1 MQTQTIAPMQKR
13 VDLIPANV
21 LVGKASTRK
30 KKLRVAAYCRV
41 STEQEEQQSSYAAQI
56 AYYTDKI
63 SQNKDW
69 ELAGIFADEGITGT
83 STKKRDEFLKLMAL
97 CEKGKID
104 MVLTKSVSRFS
115 RNTLDAITYIRK
127 LKAKGIPI
135 IFEKEGI
142 NTMQMASEMALC
154 FLSGFA
160 QAESESI
167 SRNVTWGKRQSFKNG
182 NVPFQYK
189 RLLGYE
195 KGEDGQPKVVPEEA
209 EMVKRIFRSYY
220 AGASIS
226 KIKKSLEA
234 DGIPSPTGKEK
245 WSPGVLQYMLRNER
259 YIGDALLQK
268 SYTTDTMP
276 FRTVRNKGEKD
287 RYYITGSH
295 EAMISR
301 TVFEQAQ
308 QLMKAR
314 NALCPHKGYGR
325 QYVFS
330 QKIRCGKCG
339 TNFSRRVTNGKV
351 YWMCRRH
358 FRSKELCEVRQIRE
372 DAIIQAFNRMY
383 NKLKQ
388 NSGYILTPALSQ
400 LTDLKSKITMSD
412 GKIGSINKEIAE
424 LTKQSLVLNRLRT
437 KGYMDSV
444 IFMQKTNEINQQLDL
459 LKRNRRRLMESDAD
473 DQIICDCRLL
483 IGIMEQGAPFLA
495 DFDEMLFYSMVHHI
509 VVTEQDKLRFHLLG
523 GFTLTEPL
531 PGEVF
536 GR

>member
-1 MQTQTIAPMQKR
+1 MPQVQVIEPVNAIFQYAP
-13 VDLIPANV
+13 P
-21 LVGKASTRK
+21 
-30 KKLRVAAYCRV
+30 KLRVCAYARV
-41 STEQEEQQSSYAAQI
+41 SSDSADQLNSFSVQMDHYQNLIAKNEE
-56 AYYTDKI
+56 
-63 SQNKDW
+63 W
-69 ELAGIFADEGITGT
+69 ELADVYADEGITGT
-83 STKKRDEFLKLMAL
+83 RSDKREEFQRMLSD
-97 CEKGKID
+97 CRKGKID
-104 MVLTKSVSRFS
+104 LILVKSVSRFA
-115 RNTLDAITYIRK
+115 RNIHDCLAAVRE
-127 LKAKGIPI
+127 LKALGIEVEFEEDGLKTADMHDEMI
-135 IFEKEGI
+135 IGAFSAI
-142 NTMQMASEMALC
+142 
-154 FLSGFA
+154 A
-160 QAESESI
+160 QEESTSI
-167 SRNVTWGKRQSFKNG
+167 SNNMRWSYARRMQNGSFTCCCA
-182 NVPFQYK
+182 PY
-189 RLLGYE
+189 GYDLI
-195 KGEDGQPKVVPEEA
+195 DGILIPNPKEAPVVR
-209 EMVKRIFRSYY
+209 RIF
-220 AGASIS
+220 AGYPSG
-226 KIKKSLEA
+226 KSMEQIADQLNA
-234 DGIPSPTGKEK
+234 DGIPCKNGEVK
-245 WSPGVLQYMLRNER
+245 WLYTAISYILKSER